1 MTQRIRG
8 LLAVAA
14 LAAAACAESPPEKV
28 ESKRLA
34 ELVRGFAVL
43 QADPRASCEF
53 FVAAGSGPSLER
65 ARLDAWFSALQ
76 RSNADSHGWRSF
88 LAARPVEALSARATL
103 ELATALAAE
112 GDPTEAVTVLIT
124 APRGSR
130 RRADLALLDL
140 ADEATAAR
148 AAIRLAREAPN
159 DLRRHSRSLER
170 NALATFDHDD
180 WMVRAAA
187 WRAAGLGSRG
197 AAELR
202 GRREQGDNERERRI
216 ELARCEL
223 DAGSST
229 RALNALPSS
238 GRSDPEELTL
248 RAEAYRRRGWGRF
261 PDRSARSSFE
271 TCLQDASQAA
281 DRSDGEVRIEALG
294 LVLECGTEAGD
305 FAAALTA
312 WRQLEA
318 SGTAHHRRDWLG
330 RRLGVALARAG
341 TDSDEIGGLASA
353 LPNHE
358 RCLGFWRSRASAD
371 TRGYESLAEVEVADL
386 YARWARR
393 RTGKPLNPDG
403 VTFPDPVGTA
413 TSPTAVAWLL
423 ANAGRTEASHEWQ
436 RLLNRRRP
444 TRSEG
449 LGAAMLASEAGRPNT
464 AIRTLRSAFSG
475 IGSIAIADTP
485 IDAAR
490 AYLPLRW
497 PEHLAAAAR
506 ETGLDPW
513 LIAAVARQE
522 STFSAHARSPAGAV
536 GVLQLLPS
544 TARLHARALGL
555 GSRPNL
561 RDPEVNIRLGA
572 RELAWLTRRFGA
584 VEPALAA
591 YNAGDRRV
599 RRWWK
604 KWPDAEVFTE
614 SIPIPE
620 TYNYVRRVV
629 FLSDAYRHV
638 HADAWRSTP

>member
-1 MTQRIRG
+1 MTPRIRG
-8 LLAVAA
+8 LLAVVV

-34 ELVRGFAVL
+34 ELARGFAVRES
-43 QADPRASCEF
+43 DPQASCDF
-53 FVAAGSGPSLER
+53 FVAAGPGPFLER
-65 ARLDAWFSALQ
+65 ARLDAWFGALQ
-76 RSNADSHGWRSF
+76 RSNADSEGWRSF
-88 LAARPVEALSARATL
+88 LAARPVEALSGRATL
-103 ELATALAAE
+103 EFATALVAE
-112 GDPTEAVTVLIT
+112 GDNAEAVTVLVD
-124 APRGSR
+124 APWASR

-140 ADEATAAR
+140 ADESTIAR

-159 DLRRHSRSLER
+159 HLRSHSRSLER

-187 WRAAGLGSRG
+187 WRAADLGSRG

-202 GRREQGDNERERRI
+202 GRRAQGDNERERRI

-229 RALNALPSS
+229 RALNVLPSS
-238 GRSDPEELTL
+238 EKSDPEELIL

-261 PDRSARSSFE
+261 PDRGATSTFR
-271 TCLQDASQAA
+271 TCLQEASRAA
-281 DRSDGEVRIEALG
+281 SRSEGEVRIEALG
-294 LVLECGTEAGD
+294 LVLECGTEVGD
-305 FAAALTA
+305 LDAALAA

-318 SGTAHHRRDWLG
+318 SGEAHHRRDWLG
-330 RRLGVALARAG
+330 RRLGVALARSGA
-341 TDSDEIGGLASA
+341 DSREIDGLASA

-358 RCLGFWRSRASAD
+358 RCLRFWRSRTTAD
-371 TRGYESLAEVEVADL
+371 TEGFDTLAEVEVADL
-386 YARWARR
+386 YGRWARR
-393 RTGKPLNPDG
+393 RTGRALDPAR
-403 VTFPDPVGTA
+403 VTFPESVGTA
-413 TSPTAVAWLL
+413 TPPSAVVWLL

-436 RLLNRRRP
+436 RLLKRRRP

-449 LGAAMLASEAGRPNT
+449 LSAATLASDAGRPNT

-475 IGSIAIADTP
+475 IGTIAIANTP

-506 ETGLDPW
+506 ESGLDPW

-522 STFSAHARSPAGAV
+522 STFSAHARSPAGAI

-572 RELAWLTRRFGA
+572 RELAWLVRRFGA

-599 RRWWK
+599 RKWWK
-604 KWPDAEVFTE
+604 RWPDEEIFTE

-629 FLSDAYRHV
+629 FLSDAYRHG
-638 HADAWRSTP
+638 HADAWRLAK